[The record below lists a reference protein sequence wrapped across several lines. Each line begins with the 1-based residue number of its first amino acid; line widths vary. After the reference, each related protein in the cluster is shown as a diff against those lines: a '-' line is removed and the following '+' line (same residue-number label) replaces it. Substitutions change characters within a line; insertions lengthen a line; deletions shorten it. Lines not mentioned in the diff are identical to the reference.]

1 MISLGPRINLVM
13 DSSTNNREQGHSRT
27 MGTTNADEYT
37 IRLSSMLHNNNFF
50 QKPSTWMSNTAVEQL
65 KIIFPKEFEK
75 VLVINN
81 N

>member
-1 MISLGPRINLVM
+1 MISLGPRINLMM
-13 DSSTNNREQGHSRT
+13 DSSTGNKDHSKP
-27 MGTTNADEYT
+27 MGIINADEYT
-37 IRLSSMLHNNNFF
+37 IRLSSMLHNNHFS

-65 KIIFPKEFEK
+65 KIIFTKEFEK